1 MRQTTH
7 RPDEQPTEK
16 ISEGPAGCHRGGDI
30 EAGVSTPT
38 PSPRARLCRLET
50 HRCCSEWVGR
60 ATVSSWNPVRMLVS
74 LVYHVARKLLSVPA
88 VLLRRRAPQGC

>member
-1 MRQTTH
+1 MVEEQNIVY
-7 RPDEQPTEK
+7 RPGRAD
-16 ISEGPAGCHRGGDI
+16 EGPLRAG
-30 EAGVSTPT
+30 S
-38 PSPRARLCRLET
+38 ARLCRSET

-60 ATVSSWNPVRMLVS
+60 ATMSSWNPVRMLVS